1 MGTIPNAFI
10 PVESAQRTK
19 VLFLAKNAGS
29 IYEGIE
35 FDNHR
40 NYHQRLLTVLK
51 NLGFVVEATDDLRT
65 TFKLGNFDYLYGIH
79 SHFWFNGKEAISSA
93 IAEYFGVP
101 YLGPRPTVRA
111 VMEDKVLSKHL
122 ARSLNI
128 PTPRWMGIS
137 KFDKISGPP
146 NFSPPWVLKPRNGIA
161 SQMVK
166 FIRDENEW
174 RTVLNDLQTLRF
186 GKIDFIAEKFIDGIN
201 LSVPFIEGIE
211 EFRLPV
217 FEEFDENEENILSY
231 KSKRGITPGYRSK
244 IYQGK
249 KIIHLREY
257 ADVLASACKPFDYG
271 RFEFRYDIKN
281 EEVYFLE
288 GNLICNASEGA
299 IIGKSFDV
307 LNWTY
312 DQGIGHII
320 ATSLARQL

>member
-1 MGTIPNAFI
+1 MPNAVTS
-10 PVESAQRTK
+10 VELAQRIK

-29 IYEGIE
+29 IEVGAK

-40 NYHQRLLTVLK
+40 NYHQKLLRVLI
-51 NLGFVVEATDDLRT
+51 NLGFDVEATDDLSA
-65 TFKLGNFDYLYGIH
+65 TFGLGNFDYLYGIH
-79 SHFWFNGKEAISSA
+79 SHLWFNGKEAISSA

-128 PTPRWMGIS
+128 PTPQWMCIS
-137 KFDKISGPP
+137 KFDRTSSPP

-166 FIRDENEW
+166 FIRDVSEW
-174 RTVLNDLQTLRF
+174 RTVFNDLQTLRF
-186 GKIDFIAEKFIDGIN
+186 RKIDFIAEKFIDGVNI
-201 LSVPFIEGIE
+201 SVPFIEGIE

-217 FEEFDENEENILSY
+217 FEEFDENEENILSHQ
-231 KSKRGITPGYRSK
+231 SKRGITPGYSST
-244 IYQGK
+244 IYQGE
-249 KIIHLREY
+249 KIRHLQEY

-271 RFEFRYDIKN
+271 RFEFKYDNKSKK
-281 EEVYFLE
+281 VYFLE
-288 GNLICNASEGA
+288 GNLICNASAGA
-299 IIGKSFDV
+299 IIGKSFEV

-312 DQGIGHII
+312 DEGIGHII